1 MAPEFREYL
10 RASTTVIN
18 AGVQLLVDTYLTGI
32 SARLAAAGINSPL
45 LIMQSGGSVMTTG
58 AARIRPV
65 FMLESGP
72 AAGAVAAA
80 HLGRHIERPNV
91 ISLDMGGTTAKVC
104 LIEHGQPTVTR
115 EYQVGQQTSGGTSVF
130 GGASGYPVRT
140 PVVDLVEIGAGGG
153 SVAWVDSGG
162 ALRVGPQSA
171 GADPGPACYGAGGQ
185 LPTITD
191 ANLVLGRL
199 NPARFLGG
207 ELELDVDAAAKG
219 IDGHCAAALGLTTEA
234 AATGILRVANAAT
247 INAPRLVSVQ
257 RGKAPRDFVMMAF
270 GGAGPV
276 HAVDLAAE
284 FPCAAVVIPPDPGT
298 FSALGLLATDLRHD
312 FTHSLLT
319 IASDLDRDATEAI
332 LRGLEAEGEKAL
344 RRDGIPQSRVELR
357 RSADLRYRGQ
367 SFELHVPI
375 PSHPFDDH
383 VLETV
388 ERAFHAEHQA
398 TYGFSVAGEPIE
410 LVKLRVT
417 AIGTI
422 DKPTPRALAAR
433 EPSVA
438 DTPTGTRPVYFFETG
453 GVVEAALYERD
464 VLPIGAR
471 FTGPAIIEESNSTT
485 VSSPGSIAEVDELGN
500 IWIITPTN

>member
-1 MAPEFREYL
+1 M
-10 RASTTVIN
+10 
-18 AGVQLLVDTYLTGI
+18 
-32 SARLAAAGINSPL
+32 
-45 LIMQSGGSVMTTG
+45 
-58 AARIRPV
+58 
-65 FMLESGP
+65 
-72 AAGAVAAA
+72 
-80 HLGRHIERPNV
+80 
-91 ISLDMGGTTAKVC
+91 
-104 LIEHGQPTVTR
+104 
-115 EYQVGQQTSGGTSVF
+115 
-130 GGASGYPVRT
+130 
-140 PVVDLVEIGAGGG
+140 
-153 SVAWVDSGG
+153 
-162 ALRVGPQSA
+162 
-171 GADPGPACYGAGGQ
+171 
-185 LPTITD
+185 
-191 ANLVLGRL
+191 GRL

-207 ELELDVDAAAKG
+207 ELEQNVDAAAKA

-234 AATGILRVANAAT
+234 AATGILRVANAAM
-247 INAPRLVSVQ
+247 INALRLVSVQ

-312 FTHSLLT
+312 FTHSVLT

-367 SFELHVPI
+367 SFELQVPI

-398 TYGFSVAGEPIE
+398 THGFSVAGEPIE
-410 LVKLRVT
+410 LVNLRVT

-438 DTPTGTRPVYFFETG
+438 DTPAGTRPCNFFETG

-485 VSSPGSIAEVDELGN
+485 VISPGSTAEVDELGN
-500 IWIITPTN
+500 IWINTPTN